1 MLICHSLDPALI
13 RPGRIDVKEYVGYCS
28 QHQIEEM
35 FKRFYTGDDS
45 ISNSVLF
52 AQKVM
57 SFGKNVS
64 PAQIQG
70 YFMMH
75 KSSPITDVI
84 HNADRIWDDSR
95 KSGSDKVTNKL

>member
-1 MLICHSLDPALI
+1 MI

-35 FKRFYTGDDS
+35 FKRFYTGDQSIPDS
-45 ISNSVLF
+45 VEF
-52 AQKVM
+52 AKKVM
-57 SFGKNVS
+57 SYGKNVS

-75 KSSPITDVI
+75 KTSTPDDVI
-84 HNADRIWDDSR
+84 QNAGHIWDDSR
-95 KSGSDKVTNKL
+95 KNELAKVT

>member
-1 MLICHSLDPALI
+1 MI
-13 RPGRIDVKEYVGYCS
+13 RPGRIDIKEYVGYCS

-45 ISNSVLF
+45 IPNSVEF
-52 AQKVM
+52 AKKVM

-75 KSSPITDVI
+75 KTSTPADVI
-84 HNADRIWDDSR
+84 LDAGHIWDDSR
-95 KSGSDKVTNKL
+95 QNNSEKLIEKL

>member
-1 MLICHSLDPALI
+1 
-13 RPGRIDVKEYVGYCS
+13 
-28 QHQIEEM
+28 M

-45 ISNSVLF
+45 IPNSVLF
-52 AQKVM
+52 ANKVL

-75 KSSPITDVI
+75 KTSTPADVI
-84 HNADRIWDDSR
+84 HNASHIWDDSKGNNR
-95 KSGSDKVTNKL
+95 KTDLEKL

>member
-1 MLICHSLDPALI
+1 M
-13 RPGRIDVKEYVGYCS
+13 GFCS

-35 FKRFYTGDDS
+35 FKRFYTGENS
-45 ISNSVLF
+45 IPNSVQF
-52 AQKVM
+52 AEKVM

-75 KSSPITDVI
+75 KTSSPTDVI
-84 HNADRIWDDSR
+84 TNASHIWDDANKGSNR
-95 KSGSDKVTNKL
+95 NKDNVKIADKS